1 MGYVIYIREFA
12 VREIYSRYGHLPK
25 VWFRLLGIICALITG
40 SLALS
45 ACGGGGSQVL
55 GPKDSGTGGNGGNV
69 GNSGGT
75 NDNGAWVA
83 GVYRASSNFK
93 HLCELPRTGRS
104 EFTGLSFPDK
114 KGARTDEKNFLRSW
128 TNETYLWFDE
138 VTDRSPAVASQTPQ
152 DYFLQLKTNRTTNSG
167 ALKDNF
173 HFYELTADAE
183 AWDAGISYDYGL
195 RLKVYT
201 VIPPREYYIA
211 YVEPGSPADVA
222 GVERGDRIL
231 NIDAYSLINEN
242 SSAGLKALNEG
253 LFPKQL
259 GAAHNFELEAVD
271 GTIKKVSLQS
281 APVETKTV
289 HHTSVLDT
297 ESGKVGYLVFNSHVE
312 KAQDEMVA
320 AINQFSQAGVND
332 LILDLRY
339 NGGGLLSI
347 ASQVSYMIAGT
358 NVQDQVFYD
367 QIQNSK
373 QPPLTPFPFLD
384 YGLYGLNRNLDLPS
398 LHLNRVY
405 ILSTGSTCSASEAI
419 INGLRGANVEVF
431 LIGDATCGKPYGYY
445 PEDNCGTTYYTIQ
458 LKGAN
463 AKGFGEYSD
472 GFIPSATDNGET
484 LIKGCRV
491 ADDLDH
497 LLGDSS
503 EAMLAAALRF
513 RATGACASTITR
525 GQQKTR
531 GISNDGEL
539 ILPETQKILVLD
551 AN

>member
-1 MGYVIYIREFA
+1 MS
-12 VREIYSRYGHLPK
+12 EIYSRYGRLSK
-25 VWFRLLGIICALITG
+25 AWFRLLGLCSLITG
-40 SLALS
+40 SLALG
-45 ACGGGGSQVL
+45 ACGGGDSQVL
-55 GPKDSGTGGNGGNV
+55 GPKDNGSGDSGAV
-69 GNSGGT
+69 SNSGG
-75 NDNGAWVA
+75 NNNGSWVA
-83 GVYRASSNFK
+83 GTYRQSSSFK
-93 HLCELPRTGRS
+93 NLCEIPRTGRS
-104 EFTGLSFPDK
+104 EFTGINFPDK
-114 KGARTDEKNFLRSW
+114 KGTRIDEKNFLRSW

-173 HFYELTADAE
+173 HFYEPTTDAE

-195 RLKVYT
+195 RLKVYSL
-201 VIPPREYYIA
+201 IPPREYYIA
-211 YVEPGSPADVA
+211 YVESGSPADVA

-231 NIDAYSLINEN
+231 KIDSYNLVNEG
-242 SSAGLKALNEG
+242 SSAGVTALNEG
-253 LFPKQL
+253 LFPTQL
-259 GAAHNFELEAVD
+259 GAAHNFELQAVD
-271 GTIKKVSLQS
+271 GAIKQVSLQS
-281 APVETKTV
+281 AQIETKTV

-312 KAQDEMVA
+312 KAQDEMVV
-320 AINQFSQAGVND
+320 AINQFSQAGISD

-347 ASQVSYMIAGT
+347 ASQVAYMIAGT
-358 NVQDQVFYD
+358 KVQDQVFYN

-373 QPPLTPFPFLD
+373 QPASTPFPFLD

-405 ILSTGSTCSASEAI
+405 VLSTGSTCSASEAI

-472 GFIPSATDNGET
+472 GFIPSSSDNGET
-484 LIKGCRV
+484 LVKGCRV
-491 ADDLDH
+491 VDDLDH
-497 LLGDSS
+497 LLGDSN
-503 EAMLAAALRF
+503 EAMLATALSF
-513 RATGACASTITR
+513 RATGNCASAVTR
-525 GQQKTR
+525 GQLQTQGQQKTQ
-531 GISNDGEL
+531 GSFNDGEL
-539 ILPETQKILVLD
+539 ILPDTRKILVLD
-551 AN
+551 VN